1 MWVVVERGEND
12 GGAGVK
18 PLDSWIDEY
27 VRDLVAM
34 DEAKKEEAPEAATQA
49 AWSRTVFPYALPAR
63 FQFMLNQDK
72 TRSAPTREKRHRRGI
87 AAFSRTAAGQPKR
100 PISLLKG
107 RSSAGRPLRK
117 CH

>member
-34 DEAKKEEAPEAATQA
+34 DEAKKEEAPEE
-49 AWSRTVFPYALPAR
+49 VCP
-63 FQFMLNQDK
+63 
-72 TRSAPTREKRHRRGI
+72 
-87 AAFSRTAAGQPKR
+87 
-100 PISLLKG
+100 
-107 RSSAGRPLRK
+107 
-117 CH
+117 

>member
-1 MWVVVERGEND
+1 LIAGEAIVWVVVERGEND

-49 AWSRTVFPYALPAR
+49 AWSRTVFPYALPSR
-63 FQFMLNQDK
+63 FQFTLNQDI
-72 TRSAPTREKRHRRGI
+72 P
-87 AAFSRTAAGQPKR
+87 
-100 PISLLKG
+100 SLLEMP
-107 RSSAGRPLRK
+107 SSEA
-117 CH
+117 

>member
-1 MWVVVERGEND
+1 MIAGEAIVWVVVERGEND

-49 AWSRTVFPYALPAR
+49 AWSRTVFPYALPSR
-63 FQFMLNQDK
+63 FQFTLNQDI
-72 TRSAPTREKRHRRGI
+72 P
-87 AAFSRTAAGQPKR
+87 
-100 PISLLKG
+100 SLLEMP
-107 RSSAGRPLRK
+107 SSEA
-117 CH
+117 

>member
-1 MWVVVERGEND
+1 VWVVVERGEND

-49 AWSRTVFPYALPAR
+49 AWSRTVFPYALPSR
-63 FQFMLNQDK
+63 FQFTLNQDI
-72 TRSAPTREKRHRRGI
+72 P
-87 AAFSRTAAGQPKR
+87 
-100 PISLLKG
+100 SLLEMP
-107 RSSAGRPLRK
+107 SSEA
-117 CH
+117 